1 MLDADGRPRYRIDDQ
16 GSYSR
21 CRGDDP
27 RSRWRRRPLRRDR
40 DFGILPRQVARPAAP
55 DRLPVAQ
62 GTDGRRAPR
71 AGAADR
77 SAGKLI
83 EPAGARAMAADT
95 ARGALFRPIVP
106 NQHSRVTYAE
116 LFFDLVFVFAVTQ
129 ISHTLLGNFTPLG
142 ALQVM
147 LLFLAVWWVWVYT
160 SWITNWLDPEK
171 TPVRL
176 LLFSLTLGGLVLS
189 TSIPAAFDGRG
200 LWFAIAYAAM
210 QVGKTVFL
218 WISTPRSR
226 PLARMNAIR
235 ITAWLSMSAIFWIAG
250 GLAQGELR
258 LVLWAIA
265 LAIEYISP
273 AVRFWI
279 PRFGASSVADW
290 VIEGGHMAE
299 RCALFVIIALGES
312 VVVTGA
318 TFAELAWSAENLIA
332 FVTVLAGSIAMWWIY
347 FHIGAEAGSEQ
358 ISRSSEPGR
367 LARLAYTYLHMPI
380 IAGIIVSAVA
390 DELVLKHPGGH
401 SDLKTVI
408 SAIGGPLL
416 FLFGTILFKHSFRG
430 FLQLSHGFGIIALCV
445 LAWFASE
452 LSPLML
458 SILTTA
464 IMIVVAVWESISLQ
478 SGPAE

>member
-1 MLDADGRPRYRIDDQ
+1 MADH
-16 GSYSR
+16 
-21 CRGDDP
+21 
-27 RSRWRRRPLRRDR
+27 
-40 DFGILPRQVARPAAP
+40 
-55 DRLPVAQ
+55 
-62 GTDGRRAPR
+62 
-71 AGAADR
+71 AG
-77 SAGKLI
+77 
-83 EPAGARAMAADT
+83 
-95 ARGALFRPIVP
+95 GALFRPIVP
-106 NQHSRVTYAE
+106 HQHSRVTYAE

-129 ISHTLLGNFTPLG
+129 ISHTLLAHFTPLDV
-142 ALQVM
+142 LQVT

-160 SWITNWLDPEK
+160 SWITNWLNPEK

-176 LLFSLTLGGLVLS
+176 LLFAMMLGGLVLS
-189 TSIPAAFDGRG
+189 TSIPSAFDGRG

-218 WISTPRSR
+218 WISTPPSR
-226 PLARMNAIR
+226 PRARMNAVR
-235 ITAWLSMSAIFWIAG
+235 ITAWLSVSAVFWIAG
-250 GLAQGELR
+250 GLVQGELR
-258 LVLWAIA
+258 LALWAIA
-265 LAIEYISP
+265 LAIEYVSP

-279 PRFGASSVADW
+279 PRYGASSVADW

-318 TFAELAWSAENLIA
+318 TFAELAWSGENLAA
-332 FVTVLAGSIAMWWIY
+332 FVSVLIGSIAMWWIY

-380 IAGIIVSAVA
+380 VAGIIVSAVA

>member
-1 MLDADGRPRYRIDDQ
+1 MADH
-16 GSYSR
+16 
-21 CRGDDP
+21 
-27 RSRWRRRPLRRDR
+27 
-40 DFGILPRQVARPAAP
+40 
-55 DRLPVAQ
+55 
-62 GTDGRRAPR
+62 
-71 AGAADR
+71 
-77 SAGKLI
+77 
-83 EPAGARAMAADT
+83 

-106 NQHSRVTYAE
+106 HQHSRVTYAE

-129 ISHTLLGNFTPLG
+129 ISHALLAHFTPLG
-142 ALQVM
+142 ALQVT

-160 SWITNWLDPEK
+160 SWVTNWLNPEK

-176 LLFSLTLGGLVLS
+176 LLFAMTLGGLVLS

-200 LWFAIAYAAM
+200 LWFAMAYAAM

-218 WISTPRSR
+218 WASTAPLQS
-226 PLARMNAIR
+226 LARANAIR
-235 ITAWLSMSAIFWIAG
+235 ITAWLVLSAVFWIAG
-250 GLAQGELR
+250 GLAEGQTR
-258 LVLWAIA
+258 LLLWALA
-265 LAIEYISP
+265 LGIEYVSP

-279 PRFGASSVADW
+279 PRYGASSVADW
-290 VIEGGHMAE
+290 VVEGGHMAE

-312 VVVTGA
+312 IVVTGA
-318 TFAELAWSAENLIA
+318 TFAELTTENVTA
-332 FVTVLAGSIAMWWIY
+332 FVSAFAGSLAMWWIY
-347 FHIGAEAGSEQ
+347 FHIGAEAGSEE

-380 IAGIIVSAVA
+380 VAGIIVAAVA

-430 FLQLSHGFGIIALCV
+430 FLQLSHGVGIAALCA

-452 LSPLML
+452 MSPLLL

-464 IMIVVAVWESISLQ
+464 IMIVVAVWETISLR
-478 SGPAE
+478 SASEE

>member
-1 MLDADGRPRYRIDDQ
+1 
-16 GSYSR
+16 
-21 CRGDDP
+21 
-27 RSRWRRRPLRRDR
+27 
-40 DFGILPRQVARPAAP
+40 
-55 DRLPVAQ
+55 
-62 GTDGRRAPR
+62 
-71 AGAADR
+71 
-77 SAGKLI
+77 
-83 EPAGARAMAADT
+83 MAADT

-142 ALQVM
+142 VVHVT

-218 WISTPRSR
+218 WLSTTPSQS
-226 PLARMNAIR
+226 LARMNAAR
-235 ITAWLSMSAIFWIAG
+235 ITSWLAISAVFWIAG
-250 GLAQGELR
+250 GFAQGQLR

-265 LAIEYISP
+265 LCIEYISP

-279 PRFGASSVADW
+279 PRYGASSVADW
-290 VIEGGHMAE
+290 VVEGGHMAE
-299 RCALFVIIALGES
+299 RCAGFIIIALGES
-312 VVVTGA
+312 IVVTGA
-318 TFAELAWSAENLIA
+318 TFADLTWTTENVAAFASA
-332 FVTVLAGSIAMWWIY
+332 FVGSLAMWWIY
-347 FHIGAEAGSEQ
+347 FHKGAEAGSEQ
-358 ISRSSEPGR
+358 ISKSSEPGR

-380 IAGIIVSAVA
+380 VAGIIVSAVA
-390 DELVLKHPGGH
+390 DELVLKHPAGH
-401 SDLKTVI
+401 SDPKTVL

-416 FLFGTILFKHSFRG
+416 FLVGTILFKHSFRG
-430 FLQLSHGFGIIALCV
+430 FLQLSHGAGIIALGAV
-445 LAWFASE
+445 AWFAAE
-452 LSPLML
+452 LSPLLL

-464 IMIVVAVWESISLQ
+464 IMIVVAVWESISLT
-478 SGPAE
+478 SAVAE